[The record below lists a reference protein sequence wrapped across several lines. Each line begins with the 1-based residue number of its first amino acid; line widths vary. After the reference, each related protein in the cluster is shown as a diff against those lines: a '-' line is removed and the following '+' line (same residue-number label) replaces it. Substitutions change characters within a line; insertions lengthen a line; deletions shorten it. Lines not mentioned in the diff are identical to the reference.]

1 MTTVPYMQGR
11 KKYQRPQGLLF
22 ANNSGT
28 IVTSGGQSFYLPLGN
43 EVGQDEYTGEGNEFM
58 LLTDDNR
65 GSIDFSSTRIEKRE
79 RTING
84 RMRSYHV
91 ADKLKISVSWDL
103 IPSRAFSQNPN
114 FDSDTGKT
122 SLRSKPLRTGYLDPQ
137 RTVTL
142 TYSSDEK
149 YVNVGGLEYTYPD
162 KVVTMPDKLVY
173 LPGDIVWADEE
184 RTIAIRIPGQIYWDD
199 QLVVKARE
207 QEGSIFWEEQA
218 KEELTVLP
226 GNIYFDE
233 QVNTKLVAVEKQ
245 VYWADETKTTK
256 VVIPAS
262 VELAQV
268 TETVRVKEPDQVV
281 LAEQESL
288 ERVKEPSTV
297 IISGE
302 IEQVR
307 VVEPDEIIVQEVT
320 VQVRQRE
327 NENPYVLQ
335 PGDTV
340 VVEGKTITLPQTK
353 QYVARTATLTD
364 TFTGTRA
371 TTQKSQQYTTDGGA
385 GGVEILDWY
394 ERYTGSFWVYLSYDK
409 YNNFDVLYSNGEL
422 DFDSRYNNIGK
433 YNQVIEMFFADFS
446 YSVQKR
452 GGTDHDL
459 WNISLTLEEA

>member
-1 MTTVPYMQGR
+1 MQGR

-28 IVTSGGQSFYLPLGN
+28 TVASDGQSFYLPLGN
-43 EVGQDEYTGEGNEFM
+43 EVGQDEYTGNGNEFL

-65 GSIDFSSTRIEKRE
+65 SSINFSVTRIEKRE

-91 ADKLKISVSWDL
+91 ADKLKIDVSWDL
-103 IPSRAFSQNPN
+103 IPSRAFSQNPD
-114 FDSDTGKT
+114 FDSNTGQT

-137 RTVTL
+137 RKVKL

-149 YVNVGGLEYTYPD
+149 YIKVGGLEYTYPD
-162 KVVTMPDKLVY
+162 KTVTMPNKLVY
-173 LPGDIVWADEE
+173 VPGDIVWADEE
-184 RTIAIRIPGQIYWDD
+184 RTVAIRIPGEIYWED
-199 QLVVKARE
+199 QFVVKARE
-207 QEGSIFWEEQA
+207 QEGSIFWEEQT
-218 KEELTVLP
+218 KEDLAVLP
-226 GNIYFDE
+226 GNIYFDD
-233 QVNTKLVAVEKQ
+233 QINTKLVAVEKQ

-256 VVIPAS
+256 IVVPAY
-262 VELAQV
+262 VEFAEV
-268 TETVRVKEPDQVV
+268 EETVRVKEPDEII
-281 LAEQESL
+281 LTEQTSL
-288 ERVKEPSTV
+288 ERVKEPSSV

-302 IEQVR
+302 TEEVR
-307 VVEPDEIIVQEVT
+307 VKEPDEIVVLQAT
-320 VQVRQRE
+320 VQTRKKS
-327 NENPYVLQ
+327 NENPYVLL

-340 VVEGKTITLPQTK
+340 VVEGKTIILPKTK
-353 QYVARTATLTD
+353 QYVSRIATLTD
-364 TFTGTRA
+364 EFTGTRA
-371 TTQKSQQYTTDGGA
+371 TTANSQQYTTDGGA

-409 YNNFDVLYSNGEL
+409 YNNFDIIYSNGEL

-433 YNQVIEMFFADFS
+433 YNQVIEMFFADLS